1 MWPVESFRLEKPF
14 ASDCVSVVLRMEAM
28 EFSSRTLA
36 IAYQSKRTDEQ
47 DEPRVIFSLAP
58 TPPPLSF
65 VTQNPLALRMAIQA
79 PPHGR
84 PTGATHATVSRSH
97 SARQWLRPSARCPR
111 SPPPSAAPAPPP
123 RHRRRPRPPPRR
135 GSSPAAPSPSPFSS
149 YPGPS
154 PLVPP
159 SSPALPKLLA
169 RREGKLEI

>member
-14 ASDCVSVVLRMEAM
+14 ASDCVSVVLGMEAM

-84 PTGATHATVSRSH
+84 PTGATHATVTQRAPLAASLRSLPPVPAAFRRSRAS
-97 SARQWLRPSARCPR
+97 
-111 SPPPSAAPAPPP
+111 
-123 RHRRRPRPPPRR
+123 
-135 GSSPAAPSPSPFSS
+135 SSPSSSSSSAPKARFVARRSESVSVQQLS
-149 YPGPS
+149 R
-154 PLVPP
+154 PLALGTAFFP
-159 SSPALPKLLA
+159 SSPQTSCSP
-169 RREGKLEI
+169 

>member
-84 PTGATHATVSRSH
+84 PTGATHATVTQRAPMAASLRS
-97 SARQWLRPSARCPR
+97 L
-111 SPPPSAAPAPPP
+111 PPV
-123 RHRRRPRPPPRR
+123 
-135 GSSPAAPSPSPFSS
+135 PAAFRRSRAVVRASS
-149 YPGPS
+149 SSSSSAVSSSSSTPKARFVARRS
-154 PLVPP
+154 ESVSVQQLSRPLALGTAFFP
-159 SSPALPKLLA
+159 SSPQTSCSP
-169 RREGKLEI
+169 